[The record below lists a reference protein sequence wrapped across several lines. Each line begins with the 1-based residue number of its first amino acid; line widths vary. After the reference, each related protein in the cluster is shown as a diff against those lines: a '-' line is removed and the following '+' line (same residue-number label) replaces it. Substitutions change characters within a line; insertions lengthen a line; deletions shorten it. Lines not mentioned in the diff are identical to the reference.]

1 MMHLK
6 TGFYAIEERL
16 LNRAQASNSDPIITI
31 LGKVKIE
38 LVTPQ
43 PKITGQIVTEKVKN
57 AKTSANFSST
67 NV

>member
-38 LVTPQ
+38 LVTHSQ
-43 PKITGQIVTEKVKN
+43 K
-57 AKTSANFSST
+57 
-67 NV
+67 